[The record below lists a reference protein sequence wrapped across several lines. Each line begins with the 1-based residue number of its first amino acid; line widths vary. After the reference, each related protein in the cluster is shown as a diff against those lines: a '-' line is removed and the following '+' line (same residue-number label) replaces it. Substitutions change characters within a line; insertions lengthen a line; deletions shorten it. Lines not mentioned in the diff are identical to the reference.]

1 MATTPPLPEITDF
14 CRQEAIGIGGQF
26 PPSSDCRLLGRD
38 GLKFPR
44 RVRHSLFT
52 TAGVDEAQPQWGAK
66 LEEMGT
72 MPDTVTLRLAA
83 AVSAGALLALAA
95 MAASVRPAASQ
106 EFDCRN
112 AEFASEVTIC
122 SSVRLSALDERMSAL
137 YRDLKSVSGNRYQR
151 EDLKAYQQQFLD
163 ARDACGR
170 DAECIKGA
178 YLDQIS
184 VLEGR
189 LEQAYR
195 RSER

>member
-1 MATTPPLPEITDF
+1 MSE
-14 CRQEAIGIGGQF
+14 
-26 PPSSDCRLLGRD
+26 
-38 GLKFPR
+38 
-44 RVRHSLFT
+44 
-52 TAGVDEAQPQWGAK
+52 
-66 LEEMGT
+66 
-72 MPDTVTLRLAA
+72 TVTLRLAA

-95 MAASVRPAASQ
+95 MAAGVRPAASQ

-122 SSVRLSALDERMSAL
+122 GSERLSALDERMSAL
-137 YRDLKSVSGNRYQR
+137 YRDLKSAYGKRYQR

-170 DAECIKGA
+170 DTECIKGA
-178 YLDQIS
+178 YLDQIG
-184 VLEGR
+184 VLEAR